1 MTSLVL
7 NEETS
12 KITIGEILAAATG
25 SVVEIEDE
33 SGNLVARVLVESQGD
48 NDHSLVE
55 PSEAEI
61 DELRR
66 RRRADRSDDVT
77 TEQLLARVQ
86 SLSSE

>member
-48 NDHSLVE
+48 NDRLLVE
-55 PSEAEI
+55 QSEAEI

-66 RRRADRSDDVT
+66 RRKADRSVDVT
-77 TEQLLARVQ
+77 TEQLLAHVQ